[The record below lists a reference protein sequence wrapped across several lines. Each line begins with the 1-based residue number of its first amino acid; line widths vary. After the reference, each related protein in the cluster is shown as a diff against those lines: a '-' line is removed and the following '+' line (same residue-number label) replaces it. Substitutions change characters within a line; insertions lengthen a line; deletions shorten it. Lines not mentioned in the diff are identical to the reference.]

1 MNKIHFKR
9 TKEYNEKGSIIKRIR
24 NEKLAYLEYADKMH
38 LLSSNKRKAINDK
51 KKNYC
56 QELLKKLREDIK
68 N

>member
-1 MNKIHFKR
+1 MVKK
-9 TKEYNEKGSIIKRIR
+9 IR
-24 NEKLAYLEYADKMH
+24 NEKLAYLEFAQKMH
-38 LLSSNKRKAINDK
+38 QLSSNKRKAIIGK